1 MPVYVSFL
9 FASPARMRRE
19 AAIEGK
25 KMVSKN
31 NDRMCCGKAQRG
43 NKNEGTFSLQI
54 GAPLGFSEGA
64 AARVGALGFA

>member
-1 MPVYVSFL
+1 
-9 FASPARMRRE
+9 MRRE

-25 KMVSKN
+25 NMVTWSAKTMTGCVAE
-31 NDRMCCGKAQRG
+31 RPKGK
-43 NKNEGTFSLQI
+43 KNEGKFSLQI